1 MVCSGSIRTKLDKNG
16 TPEGSCQEKSENMKT
31 DFLIPV
37 SCHPMSLCYDKQI
50 KLEDND
56 AFDQLTQG
64 KLTIRRKRDLSFPAV
79 GYDAFQSSQ

>member
-50 KLEDND
+50 ELEDND
-56 AFDQLTQG
+56 TFDHLN
-64 KLTIRRKRDLSFPAV
+64 
-79 GYDAFQSSQ
+79 